1 MAAALEVEVTETALP
16 LELTVD
22 KLGVGGVTGLS
33 PTVAVRN
40 ASTVNSY
47 LDFSDLA
54 FKTSGWTTK
63 YASMSEVERGH
74 YQRLLN
80 VSALSLAV
88 GFRLVA
94 EYHADNGSGVIGDD
108 LDLFLVTNKRANTEL
123 LRQALTNR
131 LEEVSG
137 SPGTLKLYAD
147 DATTVIKTWTLKDEF
162 GNAVNPAIGTPAR
175 RGAAT

>member
-1 MAAALEVEVTETALP
+1 MSALEVEQLETALP

-22 KLGVGGVTGLS
+22 KLGLGGLTGLS

-40 ASTVNSY
+40 ASTVDSY
-47 LDFSDLA
+47 LDFSDNT

-63 YASMSEVERGH
+63 YAPMSEVERGH

-80 VSALSLAV
+80 VASLGLAV

-94 EYHADNGSGVIGDD
+94 EYHADNGFGVVGDD
-108 LDLFLVTNKRANTEL
+108 LDLFLVTNKRANAEL

-137 SPGTLKLYAD
+137 NPGSLTLYAD
-147 DATTVIKTWTLKDEF
+147 DATTVLKTWTLKDES
-162 GNAVNPAIGTPAR
+162 GSAVLPAAGTPAR
-175 RGAAT
+175 RGAST